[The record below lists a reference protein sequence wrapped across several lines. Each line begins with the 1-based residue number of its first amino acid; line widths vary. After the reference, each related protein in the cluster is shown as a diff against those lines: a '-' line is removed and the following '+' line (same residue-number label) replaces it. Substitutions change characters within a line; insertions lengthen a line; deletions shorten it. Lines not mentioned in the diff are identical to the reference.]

1 VTKSLS
7 LRIYPR
13 YICVNPPGFN
23 RPFSKRDDRTTRM
36 KLKQEMHPG
45 MVYQYVNKR
54 KLILLN
60 LSFFKYHEW
69 FSYIS
74 LVTHDKR
81 KKNVVKIMNHY
92 RNKTY
97 ERKTLKEIF
106 YYTKGWV

>member
-13 YICVNPPGFN
+13 YICANPPGFN
-23 RPFSKRDDRTTRM
+23 RPFSKGGDRTTRM

-45 MVYQYVNKR
+45 MVYQYVNRR

-60 LSFFKYHEW
+60 LY
-69 FSYIS
+69 FSSIMSGVLIYLLLHMIEE
-74 LVTHDKR
+74 
-81 KKNVVKIMNHY
+81 KKNVVNIMNHY

-97 ERKTLKEIF
+97 DKKTLKEI
-106 YYTKGWV
+106 KGN